1 MLSFLH
7 PSKSLNYL
15 SFLKVNGQWH
25 EFTMPLWYLS
35 HVCRQT
41 SNLSDI
47 FHSTCDI
54 DSPVFQFRVF
64 ANIHL
69 QSSSAVLNL

>member
-1 MLSFLH
+1 MARIYNAFVVS
-7 PSKSLNYL
+7 
-15 SFLKVNGQWH
+15 Q
-25 EFTMPLWYLS
+25 S

-54 DSPVFQFRVF
+54 DGPVFQFRVF